1 MFSGKAIG
9 RLSLYRR
16 ILGEFIAEGASS
28 LRSYQLADRAGV
40 SAAQVRR
47 DLMLIGYEGSPR
59 KGYDAQKLLDSLVSF
74 LSSPQDQHTILIGV
88 GNLGRALLS
97 YFANR
102 GHRENIVAAFDVD
115 PQNTGRVIHG
125 CKCYHFDELTKVW
138 GLHNIKVAIVAV
150 PAHAAQKTVDK
161 LVSLGIKGII
171 NFAPVRLKSPDKVYI
186 ENVDLTMLLEKVAFF
201 ARENDN
207 AV

>member
-1 MFSGKAIG
+1 MHSGKAIA

-16 ILGEFIAEGASS
+16 ILGEFLAEGAAS

-59 KGYDAQKLLDSLVSF
+59 KGYNTQKLLESLVSF
-74 LSSPQDQHTILIGV
+74 LTAPGDQHTILIGV

-125 CKCYHFDELTKVW
+125 CRCHHIDELEEIWQK
-138 GLHNIKVAIVAV
+138 HNIRVAILAV
-150 PAHAAQKTVDK
+150 PATEAQPTADH
-161 LVSLGIKGII
+161 LISLGIKGII
-171 NFAPVRLKSPDKVYI
+171 NFAPVRLKSPPKVYI